1 MISRALKD
9 DGLLMVSVHK
19 ILISTAQKYPNRKR
33 VRNASRTRPERVP
46 KCVPFA
52 FHLRSIRVPFA
63 FQLRSICIPL
73 LPERI
78 CGTRSGYTRIETG
91 HRRKSSRF
99 AEY

>member
-1 MISRALKD
+1 ML
-9 DGLLMVSVHK
+9 
-19 ILISTAQKYPNRKR
+19 
-33 VRNASRTRPERVP
+33 RNNLTENAFETRPERDL

-63 FQLRSICIPL
+63 FQLRSIRVPIAFYLRSICVPL

-99 AEY
+99 PEY